1 VYPDDSTRIEL
12 SVSEPE
18 VLLPKNSEMLRIVSI
33 VDFDSD
39 CEKLIIISYGLISLK
54 FPSGMYTG
62 IVPYVGRDLL
72 WLSRVRRASQF
83 HCSSSCGGEL
93 VDSLRGNGLR

>member
-62 IVPYVGRDLL
+62 IVPYVGRARFTLAKQGEKSFSISLFIQL
-72 WLSRVRRASQF
+72 WWRI
-83 HCSSSCGGEL
+83 G
-93 VDSLRGNGLR
+93 